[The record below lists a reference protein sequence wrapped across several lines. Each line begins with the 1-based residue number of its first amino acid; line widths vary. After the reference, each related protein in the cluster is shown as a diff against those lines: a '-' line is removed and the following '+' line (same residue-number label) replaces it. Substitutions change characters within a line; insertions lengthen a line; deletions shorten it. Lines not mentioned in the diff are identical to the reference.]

1 MMRPVIK
8 EVVFKHPKIKYVF
21 GDSFIYEPT
30 NVEEEKLGSLYIL
43 GEITN
48 VSRSS
53 SADLINQLALIIKK
67 EFYSNPKKP
76 SETALEAAL
85 KKANA
90 LIKDFDKKQKS
101 EADRAALKNLNFFAA
116 VFNNGTL
123 YFSKIGKI
131 QTALFRYQEIIQDI
145 DQTLEHEF
153 TKGRLP
159 SFSGIIKGE
168 LEIGDKLIFAN
179 RDLFKLLSLGQLKNI
194 FKTAADEKLPFLIES
209 KVKENKEPFSVFA
222 VFLEIMGESING
234 GSYQSFHPEK
244 IDPLTLEEII
254 GPEYIARTNQ
264 MFNAQTKSEKLF
276 LPQESDFPRENK
288 FAKKGLERWRS
299 VSFLKLPLI
308 SQLLM
313 IFFIGFALFVVG
325 GIYISVQKNQ
335 TAQTK
340 DFYGNIIQQAKDK
353 RDQAQN
359 ALIYQDSPEAKTKL
373 EEALKLLQET
383 DFAYFKEEAEKL
395 ESEIQK
401 NLEKVQGLVELKNIK
416 LIFDFKDLGLTFRP
430 SKIFGQNKNLIFLD
444 SFSNDIYKYNLD
456 NPASSGLIITPA
468 DESERLLL
476 GDWTKDILVFYS
488 SKNKIYFYNALN
500 NNFTSYPV
508 KPSKENGRINDL
520 GFYKGVVYLLDG
532 INKEIIKYSPEL
544 SDAGSSLFNQEKAA
558 ALTSPVSLSLTG
570 SAAYILQSD
579 GQIKKYN
586 LSRGSFE
593 NVALPSPV
601 QLKNPVK
608 IRLGFT
614 TSNIYILDQ
623 EGKRVV
629 ILNKKGEI
637 KQYFSEEFSK
647 PVDFWMTDDEKTIYL
662 LDGQK
667 VYQIDNK

>member
-1 MMRPVIK
+1 MRPVIK

-116 VFNNGTL
+116 VFNSGTL

-222 VFLEIMGESING
+222 VFL
-234 GSYQSFHPEK
+234 
-244 IDPLTLEEII
+244 D
-254 GPEYIARTNQ
+254 
-264 MFNAQTKSEKLF
+264 NAQTKSEKLF

-325 GIYISVQKNQ
+325 GIYMSVQKNQ

-383 DFAYFKEEAEKL
+383 DFSYFKEEAEKL

-430 SKIFGQNKNLIFLD
+430 SKIFGQNRNLIFLD

-570 SAAYILQSD
+570 SVAYILQSD

-667 VYQIDNK
+667 VYQIDNR